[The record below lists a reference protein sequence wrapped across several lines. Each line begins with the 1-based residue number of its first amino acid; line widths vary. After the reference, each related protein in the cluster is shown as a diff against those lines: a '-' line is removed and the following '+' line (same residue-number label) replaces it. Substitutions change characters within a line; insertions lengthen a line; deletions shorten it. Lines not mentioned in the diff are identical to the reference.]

1 MFTVLAIVFGVFWGG
16 YFSWL
21 LKKAQEYISK
31 ELLEYIMTGAHFVT
45 ALAAL
50 NFVVLF
56 YSHAIALR
64 VAVFLSDYLGV
75 WIVKYT
81 SGEWLLAIAGHLGET
96 AKALFDYAALAHPV
110 HPAVQAV
117 AVLLLTQMLVFE
129 FLSREKR

>member
-16 YFSWL
+16 YFNWL
-21 LKKAQEYISK
+21 LKKTQGYISK
-31 ELLEYIMTGAHFVT
+31 ELLARIMAGAHVFT
-45 ALAAL
+45 AVAAL
-50 NFVVLF
+50 NFAF
-56 YSHAIALR
+56 FHSREIALR

-81 SGEWLLAIAGHLGET
+81 SGEWLWAVAGHLGVT

-129 FLSREKR
+129 FLSKEKK